1 MPLARAFWHWAVLV
15 GLPLNLLAT
24 FVSLLLLTQR
34 EAGWALV
41 AGHVA
46 TVPYNILVAVGV
58 WRAAKHYAGPRL
70 LADLARALTLA
81 GAAVLSIF

>member
-1 MPLARAFWHWAVLV
+1 VPLARAFWYWAVLV

-24 FVSLLLLTQR
+24 VVSLLLLTQR
-34 EAGWALV
+34 ETGWALV

-58 WRAAKHYAGPRL
+58 WRAAARYAGPRL

-81 GAAVLSIF
+81 GAAVLSVV

>member
-1 MPLARAFWHWAVLV
+1 MPLARAFWHWAVLL

-24 FVSLLLLTQR
+24 LVSLLLLAQR
-34 EAGWALV
+34 ETAWALLV
-41 AGHVA
+41 GHGL

-58 WRAAKHYAGPRL
+58 WRAAARYAGPRL

-81 GAAVLSIF
+81 GAAVLSVV

>member
-34 EAGWALV
+34 ETGWALV
-41 AGHVA
+41 AGHAV

-58 WRAAKHYAGPRL
+58 WRAATRYAGPRL

-81 GAAVLSIF
+81 GAVVLSLV

>member
-1 MPLARAFWHWAVLV
+1 VPLARAFWHWAVLV

-24 FVSLLLLTQR
+24 VISLLLLTQR
-34 EAGWALV
+34 ETGWALV

-58 WRAAKHYAGPRL
+58 WRAAARYAGPRL

-81 GAAVLSIF
+81 GTAVLSVV